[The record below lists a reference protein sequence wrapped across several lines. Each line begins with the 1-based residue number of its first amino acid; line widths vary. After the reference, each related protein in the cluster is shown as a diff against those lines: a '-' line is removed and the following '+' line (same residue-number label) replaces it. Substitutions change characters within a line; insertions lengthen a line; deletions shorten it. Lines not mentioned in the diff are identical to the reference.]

1 MEKVSAM
8 KKVALFLMIVGL
20 AVALVACEGP
30 VGTPGEKGEKGETGD
45 PGTTGTTGT
54 TGTPGV
60 SALIATTA
68 DNATV
73 LVSDKTV
80 GSAPVF
86 GDKPADFDVSRHFQ
100 GGTGDLAFTDS
111 GEVEYGNG
119 MVTDTDS
126 DGVPDPDTTSYYTVK
141 VTKAGM
147 ASLTVRD
154 AAIDPDDADQTP
166 NRTTEGA
173 LLVAFIVTATDES
186 GRTADKTIVVQRNI
200 APVVVA
206 FVVDAAHDLGAD
218 EGVGTQA
225 VENPIAVDA
234 TARPEITTT
243 EVTAAKELRPMLNQY
258 RLKMMADT
266 HFTDAEFA
274 KLTFTA
280 KSSAPA
286 VASVTV
292 DNDKQVI
299 VITGLQGTDA
309 LPATATPAAPTIT
322 VTAIDAGDLE
332 SGHLT
337 FPVVVRAAPVAAK
350 DTVLSNLT
358 VAQGGTARSVNRIAS
373 FFTPAGL
380 TVTATSSRP
389 TIATV
394 PVAEIT
400 TANAALEITGV
411 NVGSTTITVKA
422 TDVLTQYAT
431 REFTVTVTAPS
442 S

>member
-30 VGTPGEKGEKGETGD
+30 VGTPGEKGEKGEKGD
-45 PGTTGTTGT
+45 PGTTGT

-73 LVSDKTV
+73 LVSDKIV

-86 GDKPADFDVSRHFQ
+86 GDKPADFDVSGYFQ
-100 GGTGDLAFTDS
+100 GGTGDLAF
-111 GEVEYGNG
+111 N
-119 MVTDTDS
+119 S
-126 DGVPDPDTTSYYTVK
+126 DGAVEIDENGVVADMPAAAGGSYYTVK

-154 AAIDPDDADQTP
+154 ATIDPDNENT
-166 NRTTEGA
+166 NRPLTLEGA
-173 LLVAFIVTATDES
+173 FLVAFIVTATEES

-200 APVVVA
+200 APAVVTFVVA
-206 FVVDAAHDLGAD
+206 DADPLGVNN
-218 EGVGTQA
+218 GVGTQA
-225 VENPIAVDA
+225 VENPIVVVEN
-234 TARPEITTT
+234 T
-243 EVTAAKELRPMLNQY
+243 VTAAQVTTAKELRPMLNQY
-258 RLKMMADT
+258 RLKMAAT

-286 VASVTV
+286 VASATV

-309 LPATATPAAPTIT
+309 DPNTATPDAPTIT
-322 VTAIDAGDLE
+322 VTAIDAGHLE
-332 SGHLT
+332 SGQLT

-400 TANAALEITGV
+400 TAEAALEITGV

-431 REFTVTVTAPS
+431 REFTVTVTGPAS
-442 S
+442 IN